1 MNSIIDR
8 ILSSNNIMVC
18 AHVSPD
24 GDAIG
29 SSLGL
34 AGAIKSLGKNVFVN
48 MPEFPTFFNYLKL
61 SELVYSGEQK
71 DYDLVI
77 VVDTSSIDR
86 ISFGDYVFDKDKTI
100 VIDHHATNSLY
111 GSANYVD
118 SNSSSCCEII
128 YELISKMNIDIT
140 LDIGESLL
148 TGILTDT
155 NGYLNS
161 NVNSRTLDISSKLVS
176 LGVDIHNLYYK
187 VLVSI
192 SRVSFELRKRVYN
205 RLEFF
210 NDNRIAFSYLTN
222 YDIVET
228 GATTSDYEGMV
239 EIGRSVEG
247 VQVSVFVRETEL
259 GYKVSI
265 RSIPGVSSADIAAIF
280 GGGGHVCASGC
291 LINDCL
297 DNVREKLIKTVG
309 EFLI

>member
-8 ILSSNNIMVC
+8 ILICDNIMVFT
-18 AHVSPD
+18 HISPD

-29 SSLGL
+29 SSLAL
-34 AGAIKSLGKNVFVN
+34 AGAIRSLGKNVFVN
-48 MPEFPTFFNYLKL
+48 IPEFPTFFNYLKL
-61 SELVYSGEQK
+61 SELVDDGVQK
-71 DYDLVI
+71 PCDLVV

-86 ISFGDYVFDKDKTI
+86 IGFGDYVFDKDKTI

-111 GSANYVD
+111 GSVNYVD

-140 LDIGESLL
+140 QDIGESLL

-161 NVNSRTLDISSKLVS
+161 NVNSRTFDISSKLVS
-176 LGVDIHNLYYK
+176 LGVDIHKLYYRL
-187 VLVSI
+187 LVSI
-192 SRVSFELRKRVYN
+192 SRISFELRKRVYN

-222 YDIVET
+222 QDIIESS
-228 GATTSDYEGMV
+228 ATTSDYEGMV
-239 EIGRSVEG
+239 EIGRSIEG

-265 RSIPGVSSADIAAIF
+265 RSILDVSSADIATVF
-280 GGGGHVCASGC
+280 GGGGHICASGC
-291 LINDCL
+291 LINDSL
-297 DNVREKLIKTVG
+297 DNVKEMLVKTIG

>member
-1 MNSIIDR
+1 MNNIIDR
-8 ILSSNNIMVC
+8 ILSSNNIMIC

-34 AGAIKSLGKNVFVN
+34 AGAIKSLGKNVFVS
-48 MPEFPTFFNYLKL
+48 MPEFPSFFKYLKL
-61 SELVYSGEQK
+61 SELVYNGEDR

-100 VIDHHATNSLY
+100 VIDHHATNNLY

-161 NVNSRTLDISSKLVS
+161 NVNSRTFNISAKLVA

-187 VLVSI
+187 VLVSVSKI
-192 SRVSFELRKRVYN
+192 SFELRKRVYN
-205 RLEFF
+205 RLEFL
-210 NDNRIAFSYLTN
+210 NDNRVAFSYLTN
-222 YDIVET
+222 QDIIET
-228 GATTSDYEGMV
+228 GADTSDYEGMV
-239 EIGRSVEG
+239 EIGRAVEG
-247 VQVSVFVRETEL
+247 VQVSIFARETEL

-265 RSIPGVSSADIAAIF
+265 RSIPGVSSADIATLF
-280 GGGGHVCASGC
+280 NGGGHACASGC
-291 LINDCL
+291 LINDSL
-297 DNVREKLIKTVG
+297 DNVKDKLIKAVG
-309 EFLI
+309 EFLV